1 MMTGQALGPFTSE
14 SYFVGD
20 PLTDEA
26 IQLAMTRLRRQL
38 PPALVEL
45 LREQNGGTLKRQCL
59 PVDFE
64 NSWAPDH
71 IGVEALLG
79 LGGDRGMD
87 SQFGSAY
94 MIQEWGYPDIGVVFA
109 AMPSGGHDALM
120 LDYRNADPMSEPS
133 VVYVD
138 EDRVPRQVAVTFSD
152 FLSQLTDCHLF
163 QEHESDG

>member
-1 MMTGQALGPFTSE
+1 MTGQALGLFTRDR
-14 SYFVGD
+14 YFVGD
-20 PLTDEA
+20 PLTDETL
-26 IQLAMTRLRRQL
+26 QLSMTRLGRQL

-59 PVDFE
+59 PVEFE

-79 LGGDRGMD
+79 LGGERGMD

-109 AMPSGGHDALM
+109 ATPSGGHDALM
-120 LDYRNADPMSEPS
+120 LNYTNADSVSEPS
-133 VVYVD
+133 VVYID

-152 FLSQLTDCHLF
+152 FLSRLTDCDLF
-163 QEHESDG
+163 QVQVSDG